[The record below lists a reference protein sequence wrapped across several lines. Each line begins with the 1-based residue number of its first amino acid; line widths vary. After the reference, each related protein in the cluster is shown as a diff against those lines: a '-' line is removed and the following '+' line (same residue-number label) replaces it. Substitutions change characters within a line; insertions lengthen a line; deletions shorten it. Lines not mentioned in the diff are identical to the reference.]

1 MTGYKMNFATKT
13 LTITKAF
20 AALAMR
26 PNTAEAN
33 LLAEMKNLFPDLKI
47 SYRTHYCGKP
57 HPYKG
62 LTYKRMETYIKEH
75 ENADELMVAFK
86 AVKKIAEAQMN
97 PHNFVCKWF
106 LRQFPEYRDIPKI
119 DKDGKIVAKELIT
132 LPEAKEE
139 TSTFELVA

>member
-20 AALAMR
+20 AELAMR

-33 LLAEMKNLFPDLKI
+33 LLAQMQALTPDLKI
-47 SYRTHYCGKP
+47 SYKTHYSGKP

-62 LTYKRMETYIKEH
+62 LTYKKMENYIKLH
-75 ENADELMVAFK
+75 ENADDLMETFK
-86 AVKKIAEAQMN
+86 TVKKIGTTQRS

-106 LRQFPEYRDIPKI
+106 LQQFPDFKEIPKM
-119 DKDGKIVAKELIT
+119 KDGNLGGVSAEGKTALSISL
-132 LPEAKEE
+132 L
-139 TSTFELVA
+139 

>member
-33 LLAEMKNLFPDLKI
+33 LLAQMTTLIPDLKI
-47 SYRTHYCGKP
+47 SYRTHSGAP
-57 HPYKG
+57 HPYRG
-62 LTYKRMETYIKEH
+62 LTNKRMETYIKEH

-86 AVKKIAEAQMN
+86 AVKKIAEAQAN

-106 LRQFPEYRDIPKI
+106 LRQFPDYREIPKI
-119 DKDGKIVAKELIT
+119 DKDGKIVAIAVIT
-132 LPEAKEE
+132 LPEAEEE
-139 TSTFELVA
+139 TISLKIAG